1 MARRALQPR
10 ASDME
15 ALRLFWAE
23 RAPRERAIL
32 LAGGLAAFAIL
43 AFLFLVEPAFKGIG
57 RLERSLP
64 QQRAGAAELDSL
76 LSEVKTMRARPQVAS
91 VSSGDVRAAV
101 DASLARAGIK
111 AARIVPLSDG
121 DMQLT
126 FSDVP
131 YGSWA
136 PWLAGIERELGARA
150 TSVTVNA
157 RDKTPGNVDVEL
169 ALRLARK

>member
-1 MARRALQPR
+1 M
-10 ASDME
+10 ME
-15 ALRLFWAE
+15 ALKLFWAE
-23 RAPRERAIL
+23 RVPRERAIL
-32 LAGGLAAFAIL
+32 LVGGFALLAVI
-43 AFLFLVEPAFKGIG
+43 AFLLLIEPAYTGIA

-76 LSEVKTMRARPQVAS
+76 LSEVKAMRARPQVAS
-91 VSSGDVRAAV
+91 VSAGDVRAAI
-101 DASLARAGIK
+101 DTSLGRAGIK

-121 DMQLT
+121 DMQMT

-131 YGSWA
+131 YASWA
-136 PWLAGIERELGARA
+136 PWLAGVERELGARA
-150 TSVTVNA
+150 TSVTIAA

>member
-1 MARRALQPR
+1 
-10 ASDME
+10 ME

-23 RAPRERAIL
+23 RMPRERAIL
-32 LAGGLAAFAIL
+32 LAGGAALLAAIV
-43 AFLFLVEPAFKGIG
+43 FLLLIEPAYKGIG

-64 QQRAGAAELDSL
+64 QQRTGAAELEAL
-76 LSEVKTMRARPQVAS
+76 LSEVKSMRARPQVAS
-91 VSSGDVRAAV
+91 VSSSEVRAAV
-101 DASLARAGIK
+101 EASLGRAGIK
-111 AARIVPLSDG
+111 AARVVPLSDG
-121 DMQLT
+121 DLQLT

>member
-1 MARRALQPR
+1 
-10 ASDME
+10 ME

-23 RAPRERAIL
+23 RVPRERAIL
-32 LAGGLAAFAIL
+32 LAGGAALLAVIV
-43 AFLFLVEPAFKGIG
+43 FLLLIEPAYTGIG
-57 RLERSLP
+57 RLQRSLP
-64 QQRAGAAELDSL
+64 QQRAGAAELEAL

-91 VSSGDVRAAV
+91 VSAADVRAAV
-101 DASLARAGIK
+101 ETSLTRAGIK
-111 AARIVPLSDG
+111 ATRIVPLSDG

-131 YGSWA
+131 FASWA

>member
-1 MARRALQPR
+1 
-10 ASDME
+10 ME

-23 RAPRERAIL
+23 RMPRERAIL
-32 LAGGLAAFAIL
+32 LAGGGALLAVIV
-43 AFLFLVEPAFKGIG
+43 FLLLIEPAYKGMG

-64 QQRAGAAELDSL
+64 QQRAGAAELEAL
-76 LSEVKTMRARPQVAS
+76 LTEVKAMRARPQVAS
-91 VSSGDVRAAV
+91 VTSSEVRAAV
-101 DASLARAGIK
+101 DASLGRAGIK
-111 AARIVPLSDG
+111 AARVVPLSDG
-121 DMQLT
+121 DLQLT

-150 TSVTVNA
+150 TSVTISA

>member
-1 MARRALQPR
+1 
-10 ASDME
+10 ME

-23 RAPRERAIL
+23 RAPRERGAL
-32 LAGGLAAFAIL
+32 LVGGTIVLAAIVFWLLI
-43 AFLFLVEPAFKGIG
+43 EPAFRGIS

-64 QQRAGAAELDSL
+64 QQRAAAAELESL

-91 VSSGDVRAAV
+91 VSSSDVRAAV
-101 DASLARAGIK
+101 DSSLGRAGIK

-121 DMQLT
+121 DLQLT

-131 YGSWA
+131 YSSWA

-150 TSVTVNA
+150 TAVTVTA

>member
-1 MARRALQPR
+1 MI
-10 ASDME
+10 E

-23 RAPRERAIL
+23 RVPRERAIL
-32 LAGGLAAFAIL
+32 LAGGAALLAVIV
-43 AFLFLVEPAFKGIG
+43 FLFLIEPPFKGIG

-64 QQRAGAAELDSL
+64 TQRNGSAELDSL
-76 LSEVKTMRARPQVAS
+76 LSEVKSLRSRPQVAS
-91 VSSGDVRAAV
+91 VSASDVRAAV
-101 DASLARAGIK
+101 DASLGRASIK

-121 DMQLT
+121 DLQMT
-126 FSDVP
+126 FTDVP
-131 YGSWA
+131 YSSWA

-150 TSVTVNA
+150 TSVMVTA

>member
-1 MARRALQPR
+1 
-10 ASDME
+10 ME

-23 RAPRERAIL
+23 RVPRERAIL
-32 LAGGLAAFAIL
+32 LAGGAALLAVVV
-43 AFLFLVEPAFKGIG
+43 FLLLVEPAYTGIG
-57 RLERSLP
+57 RLQRSLP
-64 QQRAGAAELDSL
+64 QQRAGAAELEAL
-76 LSEVKTMRARPQVAS
+76 LSEVKAMRARPQVAS
-91 VSSGDVRAAV
+91 VSAADVRASV

-131 YGSWA
+131 FANWA

-169 ALRLARK
+169 SLRLARK

>member
-1 MARRALQPR
+1 
-10 ASDME
+10 ME

-23 RAPRERAIL
+23 RMPRERAIL
-32 LAGGLAAFAIL
+32 LAGGGALLAVIV
-43 AFLFLVEPAFKGIG
+43 FLLLIEPAFKGIG
-57 RLERSLP
+57 RLERSMP
-64 QQRAGAAELDSL
+64 QQRAAAAELEAL
-76 LSEVKTMRARPQVAS
+76 LSEVKSMRARPQVAS
-91 VSSGDVRAAV
+91 VSSTEVRAAV
-101 DASLARAGIK
+101 ESSLGRAGIK
-111 AARIVPLSDG
+111 AARVVPLSDG
-121 DMQLT
+121 DLQLT

>member
-1 MARRALQPR
+1 
-10 ASDME
+10 ME
-15 ALRLFWAE
+15 ALKLFWAE

-32 LAGGLAAFAIL
+32 LAGGTALLAVVV
-43 AFLFLVEPAFKGIG
+43 FLLLIEPAYTGIG

-64 QQRAGAAELDSL
+64 QQRNGAAELEAL
-76 LSEVKTMRARPQVAS
+76 LSEVKTMRTRPQVAS
-91 VSSGDVRAAV
+91 VSASDVRAAI
-101 DASLARAGIK
+101 DTSLTRAGIK

-131 YGSWA
+131 YASWA

-150 TSVTVNA
+150 TSVTVSA

-169 ALRLARK
+169 ALRMARR

>member
-1 MARRALQPR
+1 
-10 ASDME
+10 ME

-23 RAPRERAIL
+23 RMPRERAIL
-32 LAGGLAAFAIL
+32 LAGGGALLAVIV
-43 AFLFLVEPAFKGIG
+43 FLLLIEPAFKGIG

-64 QQRAGAAELDSL
+64 QQRAGAAELEAL
-76 LSEVKTMRARPQVAS
+76 LSEVKSMRARPQVAS
-91 VSSGDVRAAV
+91 VSSTEVRAAV
-101 DASLARAGIK
+101 ESSLGRAGIK
-111 AARIVPLSDG
+111 ASRVVPLSDG
-121 DMQLT
+121 DLQLT